1 MYYIISGAEMI
12 DLNAP
17 DPDEEFQEAVL
28 EDGLIYTKVKIH
40 ESLFETNC
48 LVSANAKMVAQS
60 FHRW

>member
-1 MYYIISGAEMI
+1 MI